1 MASSLVGKAA
11 AWLGMEAVKLRTDS
25 GWPDL
30 ILGCFIL
37 LIALHAAHDVWEVS
51 EEERLAAKALAGEEI
66 D

>member
-1 MASSLVGKAA
+1 MAPINVAVI
-11 AWLGMEAVKLRTDS
+11 GMAVVTLWTSS

-30 ILGCFIL
+30 VLGCAII
-37 LIALHAAHDVWEVS
+37 LIALHAAWEVWEVS